1 METECF
7 MIVKKKL
14 HNRDVEL
21 LAVQTTWRIFIPDSF
36 QLTTINSI
44 LRLVYSNKT
53 CSYSNLVVSHYLDI
67 QGFSCL

>member
-1 METECF
+1 MEAECF
-7 MIVKKKL
+7 MMKKKL

-53 CSYSNLVVSHYLDI
+53 FSYNNLVVSHYLDI